1 MPFIYKSFLPSH
13 LKRYSW
19 WAVIS
24 QKNVLYLPIVDR
36 PGRSSS
42 GQSVFIKG
50 PLYAQ
55 HHTRLVRNKI
65 ILSHHPWPKKA
76 GITNATASKSPY
88 TTFSCVVQFSTLL
101 KGGSAYH
108 YTTNTCSLNFWSV
121 KHSYLTACARETK
134 LHRHI
139 LKHLGTLL
147 QVWTQQRELNICKVG
162 ADLNSDD
169 RLRKLIR
176 SL

>member
-24 QKNVLYLPIVDR
+24 QKNVLYLPIVER
-36 PGRSSS
+36 PGRSSF

-50 PLYAQ
+50 PVYAQ

-76 GITNATASKSPY
+76 GITNAT
-88 TTFSCVVQFSTLL
+88 TFSCVVQFSTLL
-101 KGGSAYH
+101 KGSSAYH

-121 KHSYLTACARETK
+121 NHSYLTACARETK

-139 LKHLGTLL
+139 LKHLGTLF

-169 RLRKLIR
+169 RLRKLR
-176 SL
+176 SF